1 MKTKYVGRW
10 DNGSGFMEWAA
21 PAVSSI
27 EEAKKQV
34 ADVNWT
40 DVDVCEIDSQKTER
54 EVVAVKPVEQGWSD
68 NS

>member
-1 MKTKYVGRW
+1 MKYVGRW

-21 PAVSSI
+21 PAVPSV

-40 DVDVCEIDSQKTER
+40 DVDVCQVTDSLKTEGKA
-54 EVVAVKPVEQGWSD
+54 VAVKLIGQDWSD